1 MSLSKE
7 EVGNIKH
14 EAQKTEHDI
23 EKTIEKPKSN
33 KKIILISIVSI
44 VFVLIVGGIGF
55 SYMNSLKPGPLDD
68 FAQCL
73 TDNGAV
79 MYGASWCK
87 YTAAQKQMFGN
98 SMRFIDYR
106 DFTENPEVKTTPTW
120 FIDGQKYEKVQSF
133 DKLALVSGCTIS

>member
-79 MYGASWCK
+79 MYGATWCK
-87 YTAAQKQMFGN
+87 YTQGQKAMFGN

-106 DFTENPEVKTTPTW
+106 DFSKNPEVKITPTW
-120 FIDGQKYEKVQSF
+120 FIDGQKHENVQSF
-133 DKLALVSGCTIS
+133 DKLASITGCALS